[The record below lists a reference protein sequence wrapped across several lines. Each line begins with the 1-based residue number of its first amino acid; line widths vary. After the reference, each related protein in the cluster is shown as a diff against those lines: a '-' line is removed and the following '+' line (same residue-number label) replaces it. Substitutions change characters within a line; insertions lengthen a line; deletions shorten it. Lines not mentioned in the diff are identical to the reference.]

1 MIELRIRTNL
11 PELRAVLAKGPE
23 RLRRAIV
30 RGLNRAGE
38 VVTKAAQKNLTRNRS
53 VASGQ
58 LRASMGWAVDQARL
72 RAAVGP
78 GLAAKAT
85 GRGDVNYGFWVEHGR
100 RPGLPPPVRALR
112 QWASRRAGADPRLA
126 YAIAASIAIKGTRPA
141 PFLVPALQDSASA
154 VQAVFEKELR
164 RELDAI
170 DRDGGR
176 AR

>member
-11 PELRAVLAKGPE
+11 PALRAVLAKGPD

-38 VVTKAAQKNLTRNRS
+38 VVTKAAQQNLTRNCS

-58 LRASMGWAVDQARL
+58 LRASMGWSVDQTRL
-72 RAAVGP
+72 RAVVGP

-112 QWASRRAGADPRLA
+112 QWALRRAGSDLRLV
-126 YAIAASIAIKGTRPA
+126 YAIAQSIARKGTRPA
-141 PFLVPALQDSASA
+141 PFLVPALQDSAGA
-154 VQAVFEKELR
+154 VQAAFEKELQ
-164 RELDAI
+164 REVAAI